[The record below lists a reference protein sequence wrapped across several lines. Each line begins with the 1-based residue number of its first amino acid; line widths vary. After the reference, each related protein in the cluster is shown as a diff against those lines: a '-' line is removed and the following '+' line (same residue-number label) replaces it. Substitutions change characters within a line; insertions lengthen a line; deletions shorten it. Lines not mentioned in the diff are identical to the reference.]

1 MAGGQVLQ
9 PGTYEV
15 RLTGE
20 HVKPLPGQSEEA
32 EQRVEFVSG
41 GRVVARDV
49 AEVMPG
55 AGEVGRHERRH
66 RDASARVERLKA
78 DEFLR
83 VSMNRE
89 GERYLIYLPLATVTR
104 AVVGS
109 RSASTASGYQLR
121 LHDLPPSCRNTART
135 RADAAAVESDRAPSF
150 ASTRSRSG
158 SRLL

>member
-1 MAGGQVLQ
+1 MAGGQVIQ
-9 PGTYEV
+9 PGMYEV

-20 HVKPLPGQSEEA
+20 HVQPLPGQSEDA

-55 AGEVGRHERRH
+55 AATVVGTSGGT
-66 RDASARVERLKA
+66 ATGARVERLKG

-89 GERYLIYLPLATVTR
+89 GERYLIYLPLAK
-104 AVVGS
+104 
-109 RSASTASGYQLR
+109 
-121 LHDLPPSCRNTART
+121 
-135 RADAAAVESDRAPSF
+135 
-150 ASTRSRSG
+150 
-158 SRLL
+158 

>member
-1 MAGGQVLQ
+1 MPKALTWALGCLLVAGPALAHHGPSSLGTVRITVPVMAGGQVIQ

-20 HVKPLPGQSEEA
+20 HVQPLPGQSEDA

-55 AGEVGRHERRH
+55 AATAVGTSGGT
-66 RDASARVERLKA
+66 ATGARVERLKA

-89 GERYLIYLPLATVTR
+89 GERYLIYLPLAK
-104 AVVGS
+104 
-109 RSASTASGYQLR
+109 
-121 LHDLPPSCRNTART
+121 
-135 RADAAAVESDRAPSF
+135 
-150 ASTRSRSG
+150 
-158 SRLL
+158 